1 MIKRFVAPLLA
12 LVLLFLCLPVS
23 AEVTEP
29 TQQYVQA
36 IELYK
41 GALALQSWLNGEL
54 TDNAGKGAEWYALA
68 LIKRAPTL
76 DFTRYEQA
84 LRERLLSGGITAPAT
99 KLKCALVLACLG
111 SSPSLVQATLNEA
124 IGQNDLLMAW
134 VFGLHVLNAGYIA
147 ANHTAESVVETV
159 LEKRNPD
166 GGWSVTGTTSDVD
179 VTAMTLQALAPNRD
193 LSGVADAVDGALAL
207 LSSRQLESGG
217 FQSYG
222 VENAESSAQVI
233 LALTSLGVD
242 ARDAGFDGG
251 YERILSGLSQFAAE
265 SGGFSHRIGGDVNE
279 LATSQVYLAL
289 SSVLASRGGKSSVYL
304 PDVAPGSFKATAS
317 EGRFPFVVLCIA
329 VPVLP
334 ASIAVLFVLR
344 RKREPSATAPDDT
357 PDGEP
362 K

>member
-1 MIKRFVAPLLA
+1 MLKRFIAPLLA

-41 GALALQSWLNGEL
+41 GALALQSWLDGEL

-76 DFTRYEQA
+76 DFTGYEAA

-99 KLKCALVLACLG
+99 KLKCALALACLG
-111 SSPSLVQATLNEA
+111 SSPALVQATLDEA
-124 IGQNDLLMAW
+124 IGQHDLLMAW
-134 VFGLHVLNAGYIA
+134 VFGLHVINAGYS
-147 ANHTAESVVETV
+147 ANVQTREDVIETI
-159 LEKRNPD
+159 LSKKNAD
-166 GGWSVTGTTSDVD
+166 GGWSITGTVSDVD

-289 SSVLASRGGKSSVYL
+289 SSVLAVRGGRSSVYL

-317 EGRFPFVVLCIA
+317 ESRFPFVVLYIA
-329 VPVLP
+329 VPVLSV
-334 ASIAVLFVLR
+334 SITVLFVLR
-344 RKREPSATAPDDT
+344 RKRERADGAP
-357 PDGEP
+357 

>member
-41 GALALQSWLNGEL
+41 GALALQSWLDGEL
-54 TDNAGKGAEWYALA
+54 TDNAGRGAEWYALA

-76 DFTRYEQA
+76 DFTRYEAA

-111 SSPSLVQATLNEA
+111 SSPALVQATLDEA
-124 IGQNDLLMAW
+124 IGQHDLLMAW
-134 VFGLHVLNAGYIA
+134 VFGLHVLNAGYTA
-147 ANHTAESVVETV
+147 ADHTAESVVETI
-159 LEKRNPD
+159 LAKKNAD
-166 GGWSVTGTTSDVD
+166 GGWSATGNTSDVD
-179 VTAMTLQALAPNRD
+179 VTAMTLQALAPNRS
-193 LSGVADAVDGALAL
+193 LPGVGDAVDGALAL

-222 VENAESSAQVI
+222 VENAESSSQVI
-233 LALTSLGVD
+233 LALTSLGLD
-242 ARDAGFDGG
+242 AEVAGFAGG
-251 YERILSGLSQFAAE
+251 YERILSGLSQFATA
-265 SGGFSHRIGGDVNE
+265 SGGFSHQIGGDVNE
-279 LATSQVYLAL
+279 LATSQAYLAL
-289 SSVLASRGGKSSVYL
+289 SSVLAVRGGKSSVYL
-304 PDVAPGSFKATAS
+304 PDVARGSFAPTAS
-317 EGRFPFVVLCIA
+317 EGRFPFVVLYIA
-329 VPVLP
+329 VPVLI
-334 ASIAVLFVLR
+334 ASTVLFIVLK
-344 RKREPSATAPDDT
+344 RKRERTARA
-357 PDGEP
+357 P

>member
-1 MIKRFVAPLLA
+1 MLKRFIAPLLA

-41 GALALQSWLNGEL
+41 GALALQSWLDGEL
-54 TDNAGKGAEWYALA
+54 TDNAASPTGGPVEWYVLA
-68 LIKRAPTL
+68 LIKRYPTL
-76 DFTRYEQA
+76 DYTRYERA
-84 LRERLLSGGITAPAT
+84 LRERLPSGKITAPST
-99 KLKCALVLACLG
+99 KLKYALVLACLG
-111 SSPSLVQATLNEA
+111 SSPDIVQATLDEA
-124 IGQNDLLMAW
+124 IGQYDQLMTW
-134 VFGLHVLNAGYIA
+134 VFGLHVLNAGY
-147 ANHTAESVVETV
+147 TASERTREDVVETI
-159 LEKRNPD
+159 LSKKNAD
-166 GGWSVTGTTSDVD
+166 GGWSIMGTNSDVD

-265 SGGFSHRIGGDVNE
+265 SGGFSHQIGGDVNE

-289 SSVLASRGGKSSVYL
+289 SSVLASRGGRSSVYL

-317 EGRFPFVVLCIA
+317 EGRFPFVVLYIA
-329 VPVLP
+329 VPVLSV
-334 ASIAVLFVLR
+334 SIAVLFVLR
-344 RKREPSATAPDDT
+344 RKRERSVRAP
-357 PDGEP
+357 

>member
-1 MIKRFVAPLLA
+1 MLKRFVAPLLA
-12 LVLLFLCLPVS
+12 LFLLLFSLPVL
-23 AEVTEP
+23 AKDVEP
-29 TQQYVQA
+29 TTLYVEG
-36 IELYK
+36 IERCK
-41 GALALQSWLNGEL
+41 GAETLQSWLDGEL

-76 DFTRYEQA
+76 DFTGYEAA

-111 SSPSLVQATLNEA
+111 SSPALVQATLDEA
-124 IGQNDLLMAW
+124 IGQHDLLMAW
-134 VFGLHVLNAGYIA
+134 VFGLHVINAGYT
-147 ANHTAESVVETV
+147 ANVQTRADVIETI
-159 LEKRNPD
+159 LSKKNAD
-166 GGWSVTGTTSDVD
+166 GGWSITGTVSDVD

-251 YERILSGLSQFAAE
+251 YERILSGISQFAAE
-265 SGGFSHRIGGDVNE
+265 SGGFSHQIGGDVNE

-317 EGRFPFVVLCIA
+317 EGRFPFVVLYIA
-329 VPVLP
+329 VPVLSV
-334 ASIAVLFVLR
+334 SIAVLFVLR
-344 RKREPSATAPDDT
+344 RKRERSVR
-357 PDGEP
+357 EP

>member
-41 GALALQSWLNGEL
+41 GALALQSWLDGEL

-76 DFTRYEQA
+76 DFTGYEAA

-111 SSPSLVQATLNEA
+111 SSPSLVQATLDEA
-124 IGQNDLLMAW
+124 IGQNDQLMAW

-251 YERILSGLSQFAAE
+251 YERILSGLSQFATE
-265 SGGFSHRIGGDVNE
+265 SGGFSHQIGGDVNE

-304 PDVAPGSFKATAS
+304 PDVEPDSFFAS
-317 EGRFPFVVLCIA
+317 NVESGLPFLGFYIA
-329 VPVLP
+329 VPTLSV
-334 ASIAVLFVLR
+334 SIAALVVLR
-344 RKREPSATAPDDT
+344 KKRRRAEEAP
-357 PDGEP
+357 